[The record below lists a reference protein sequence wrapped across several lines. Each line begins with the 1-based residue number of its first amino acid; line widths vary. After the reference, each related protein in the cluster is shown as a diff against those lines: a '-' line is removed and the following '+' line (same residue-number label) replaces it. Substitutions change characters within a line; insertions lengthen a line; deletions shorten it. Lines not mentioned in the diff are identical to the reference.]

1 MLSVRNLLMSSK
13 FCTGST
19 IPGSGCAFNKPWQS
33 SNSKIT
39 HQENEKLDPDQAL
52 KTCIYGFCTVKTK
65 KRLPTTFTVAAPK
78 PFSVLFNLTLLL
90 IDYFCSTKTIL
101 L

>member
-19 IPGSGCAFNKPWQS
+19 IPGSGCAFSKPWQS

-39 HQENEKLDPDQAL
+39 PQENEKLDPDQAP
-52 KTCIYGFCTVKTK
+52 KTVYVALYSEDQKKKKKTH
-65 KRLPTTFTVAAPK
+65 LTYFLVLALSTFG
-78 PFSVLFNLTLLL
+78 VLFNPTNFSLSV
-90 IDYFCSTKTIL
+90 DYFC
-101 L
+101 